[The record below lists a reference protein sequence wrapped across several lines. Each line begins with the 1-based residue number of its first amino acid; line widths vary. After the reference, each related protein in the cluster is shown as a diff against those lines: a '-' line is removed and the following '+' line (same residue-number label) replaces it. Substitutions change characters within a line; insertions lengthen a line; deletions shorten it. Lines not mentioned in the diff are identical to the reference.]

1 MVYTV
6 YCKESITRDEIKYN
20 SYFRQV
26 AEPLKDL
33 VEWFDKTVDVS
44 FEGYSFKAPA
54 GYDGILT
61 AMYGDYMKLPPVEK
75 QKIHH
80 ENNTFWLEN

>member
-1 MVYTV
+1 MKGGIIMVYTV

-33 VEWFDKTVDVS
+33 VEWFDKTVETIASREEIDVDDIVIRWS
-44 FEGYSFKAPA
+44 SK
-54 GYDGILT
+54 GINFC
-61 AMYGDYMKLPPVEK
+61 YYMGVL
-75 QKIHH
+75 
-80 ENNTFWLEN
+80 WY